1 MDAAYRH
8 GLEQSRKERLSIEE
22 KLFGPVIVY
31 RRIPEDIE
39 DIAAGYS
46 SDDEQAA
53 FGAGWIDG
61 VTQSPGMMRKAIEGN
76 DYQPE
81 LN

>member
-1 MDAAYRH
+1 MEH
-8 GLEQSRKERLSIEE
+8 GRLSIEE
-22 KLFGPVIVY
+22 KRFGGGVSVTAY
-31 RRIPEDIE
+31 RRIPE

-46 SDDEQAA
+46 SDDELAA

-61 VTQSPGMMRKAIEGN
+61 AAQSPGMMRKAIEGD
-76 DYQPE
+76 DYQIE

>member
-1 MDAAYRH
+1 MEH
-8 GLEQSRKERLSIEE
+8 GRLSIEE
-22 KLFGPVIVY
+22 KRFGDGVSVAAC
-31 RRIPEDIE
+31 RRIPEG
-39 DIAAGYS
+39 IAAGYS
-46 SDDEQAA
+46 SDDELAA

-61 VTQSPGMMRKAIEGN
+61 AASSPGMMRKAIEGD